1 MHLLEELEK
10 TSLQEAWA
18 RPEVAATPAAEEGVV
33 EEEPLNPQF

>member
-1 MHLLEELEK
+1 MLLLEKLEK

-18 RPEVAATPAAEEGVV
+18 RPEEAATPAAEEGVV